1 MNALPPAALE
11 RIAHNL
17 CSLHDFDP
25 AFVAANEAFALAVI
39 AEYSAACPPPVWR
52 EISAI
57 QADDIGREGVVVC
70 TAASTCPGGSPRARP
85 AGMATSKNDK
95 KAFTLPQLVRA
106 TSASTASPM
115 MSKVMA
121 QGSPAS
127 PSGTRHQPTLPL
139 PHRHYPRASTS
150 ATRLGRYRRSW
161 CSNVSKM

>member
-70 TAASTCPGGSPRARP
+70 TAGDRSPPLVAAVLDDRWYDAKGVSLVAAPTHFLEGAPVPAKPRIAR
-85 AGMATSKNDK
+85 
-95 KAFTLPQLVRA
+95 
-106 TSASTASPM
+106 
-115 MSKVMA
+115 KVA
-121 QGSPAS
+121 P
-127 PSGTRHQPTLPL
+127 
-139 PHRHYPRASTS
+139 
-150 ATRLGRYRRSW
+150 
-161 CSNVSKM
+161 